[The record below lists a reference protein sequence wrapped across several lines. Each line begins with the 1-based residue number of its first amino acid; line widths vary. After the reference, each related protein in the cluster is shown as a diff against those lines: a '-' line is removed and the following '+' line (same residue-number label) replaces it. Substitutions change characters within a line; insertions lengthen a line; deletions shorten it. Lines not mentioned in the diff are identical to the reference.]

1 MRQYALI
8 HRAILD
14 DPSWRCLTRSQQNLY
29 LLLLLKL
36 STNLCG
42 VVDWRPKKLAVNAS
56 DMTVETIEA
65 DAVVLE
71 KKLYIVRD
79 EDTDEVLIRSFLR
92 NDAPLKSSKTAIAVR
107 SSYTDTASSKL
118 RGVIVFELQRL
129 YKEQRDW
136 QGWDQVRDLLD
147 LPSIDPRRIVS
158 GGEEAVSDAL
168 KRYQESS
175 FSPLRDTSF
184 DTPSDG
190 ISQGVSDTPSDGI
203 SQGVSDT
210 PSDGISQGVSDTPSD
225 GASQGVSDTQSDSY
239 SPLIPNTLYLIPNSS
254 IRAKNEKS
262 ADKSASEPENENA
275 SFEASQSSSRV
286 EETSPVQK
294 KPSAVSSKKRKV
306 PKKEKKPTARQT
318 VLAPDWKPSPE
329 LRIATAKAGV
339 NLIREVTLFVAYYTQ
354 EKPEHRSANWDATYR
369 RWLERDIQNLKMG
382 RDPNN
387 IALHPENLP
396 KSMLPKSMLN
406 DMHNAE
412 VQARAAAW
420 DEAHPRE
427 EEFDEL

>member
-190 ISQGVSDTPSDGI
+190 ISQGVSDTPSDG
-203 SQGVSDT
+203 
-210 PSDGISQGVSDTPSD
+210 
-225 GASQGVSDTQSDSY
+225 ASQGVSDTQSDSY

-354 EKPEHRSANWDATYR
+354 EKPVHRSANWDATYR

-396 KSMLPKSMLN
+396 VNGRLPKSMLN
-406 DMHNAE
+406 DMHNE
-412 VQARAAAW
+412 ELQARAAAW
-420 DEAHPRE
+420 DEAHPQE

>member
-184 DTPSDG
+184 D
-190 ISQGVSDTPSDGI
+190 I
-203 SQGVSDT
+203 

-354 EKPEHRSANWDATYR
+354 EKPEYRSANWDITYR

-396 KSMLPKSMLN
+396 ANGRLPKSMLN

>member
-42 VVDWRPKKLAVNAS
+42 IVDWRPKKLAVNAS

-168 KRYQESS
+168 NRYQESS
-175 FSPLRDTSF
+175 FSPPRDTSF

-190 ISQGVSDTPSDGI
+190 VSQGVSQGVLDTPSDG
-203 SQGVSDT
+203 V
-210 PSDGISQGVSDTPSD
+210 
-225 GASQGVSDTQSDSY
+225 SQGVSDTQSDSY
-239 SPLIPNTLYLIPNSS
+239 SPLIPNTLYPIPNSS
-254 IRAKNEKS
+254 FRAKNEKS
-262 ADKSASEPENENA
+262 ADESASEPENENA

-286 EETSPVQK
+286 EEASPVQK

-306 PKKEKKPTARQT
+306 PKKEKKPATRQT

-354 EKPEHRSANWDATYR
+354 EKPEYRSANWDATYR

-396 KSMLPKSMLN
+396 TNGRLPKSVLN
-406 DMHNAE
+406 DMHNE
-412 VQARAAAW
+412 ELQARAAAW

>member
-42 VVDWRPKKLAVNAS
+42 IVDWRPKKLAVNAS

-168 KRYQESS
+168 NRYQESS
-175 FSPLRDTSF
+175 FSPPRDTSF

-190 ISQGVSDTPSDGI
+190 VSQGVSQGVLDTPSDG
-203 SQGVSDT
+203 V
-210 PSDGISQGVSDTPSD
+210 
-225 GASQGVSDTQSDSY
+225 SQGVSDTQSDSY
-239 SPLIPNTLYLIPNSS
+239 SPLIPNTLYPIPNSS
-254 IRAKNEKS
+254 FRAKNE
-262 ADKSASEPENENA
+262 N
-275 SFEASQSSSRV
+275 RR
-286 EETSPVQK
+286 TSPPQSLKTRMLLSKLLRVPAGLR
-294 KPSAVSSKKRKV
+294 KPLRFRRNLPRFLRRREKFRKKRRSPRPV
-306 PKKEKKPTARQT
+306 RPCWLPTG
-318 VLAPDWKPSPE
+318 SP
-329 LRIATAKAGV
+329 RPNCASPRPR
-339 NLIREVTLFVAYYTQ
+339 REST
-354 EKPEHRSANWDATYR
+354 
-369 RWLERDIQNLKMG
+369 
-382 RDPNN
+382 
-387 IALHPENLP
+387 
-396 KSMLPKSMLN
+396 
-406 DMHNAE
+406 
-412 VQARAAAW
+412 
-420 DEAHPRE
+420 
-427 EEFDEL
+427 

>member
-42 VVDWRPKKLAVNAS
+42 IVDWRPKKLAVNAS

-168 KRYQESS
+168 NRYQESS
-175 FSPLRDTSF
+175 FSPPRDTSF

-190 ISQGVSDTPSDGI
+190 V
-203 SQGVSDT
+203 
-210 PSDGISQGVSDTPSD
+210 
-225 GASQGVSDTQSDSY
+225 SQGVSDTQSDSY
-239 SPLIPNTLYLIPNSS
+239 SPLIPNTLYPIPNSS
-254 IRAKNEKS
+254 FRAKNEKS
-262 ADKSASEPENENA
+262 ADESASEPENENA
-275 SFEASQSSSRV
+275 SFESSQSSSRV
-286 EETSPVQK
+286 EEASPVQK

-306 PKKEKKPTARQT
+306 PKKEKKPATRQT

-329 LRIATAKAGV
+329 LRIATARAGV

-354 EKPEHRSANWDATYR
+354 EKPEYRSANWDATYR

-396 KSMLPKSMLN
+396 VNGRLPKSVLN
-406 DMHNAE
+406 DMHNE
-412 VQARAAAW
+412 ELQARAAAW

>member
-190 ISQGVSDTPSDGI
+190 ISQGVSDTPSDG
-203 SQGVSDT
+203 
-210 PSDGISQGVSDTPSD
+210 
-225 GASQGVSDTQSDSY
+225 ASQGVSDTQSDSY

-396 KSMLPKSMLN
+396 MNGRLPKSMLN
-406 DMHNAE
+406 DMHNE
-412 VQARAAAW
+412 ELQARAAAW

>member
-42 VVDWRPKKLAVNAS
+42 IVDWRPKKLAVNAS

-129 YKEQRDW
+129 YREQRDW

-168 KRYQESS
+168 NRYRESS

-190 ISQGVSDTPSDGI
+190 VSQGVSDTPSDG
-203 SQGVSDT
+203 V
-210 PSDGISQGVSDTPSD
+210 
-225 GASQGVSDTQSDSY
+225 SQGVSDTQSDSY
-239 SPLIPNTLYLIPNSS
+239 SPLIPNTLYPIPNSS
-254 IRAKNEKS
+254 FRAKNEKS
-262 ADKSASEPENENA
+262 ADESASEPENENA
-275 SFEASQSSSRV
+275 SFESSQSSSRA
-286 EETSPVQK
+286 EEASPVQK

-306 PKKEKKPTARQT
+306 PKKEKKPATRQT

-329 LRIATAKAGV
+329 LRIATAKAGI

-354 EKPEHRSANWDATYR
+354 EKPEYRSANWDATYR

-396 KSMLPKSMLN
+396 VNGRLPKSVLN
-406 DMHNAE
+406 DMHNE
-412 VQARAAAW
+412 ELQARAAAW

>member
-107 SSYTDTASSKL
+107 SSYTDTASLKL

-190 ISQGVSDTPSDGI
+190 ISQGVSDTPSDG
-203 SQGVSDT
+203 
-210 PSDGISQGVSDTPSD
+210 
-225 GASQGVSDTQSDSY
+225 ASQGVSDTQSDSY

-262 ADKSASEPENENA
+262 ADESASEPENENA

-286 EETSPVQK
+286 EETSPIQK

-306 PKKEKKPTARQT
+306 PKKEKKPATRQT

-396 KSMLPKSMLN
+396 TNGRLPKSMLN

>member
-190 ISQGVSDTPSDGI
+190 ISQGVSDTPSDG
-203 SQGVSDT
+203 
-210 PSDGISQGVSDTPSD
+210 
-225 GASQGVSDTQSDSY
+225 ASQGVSDTQSDSY

-396 KSMLPKSMLN
+396 VNGRLPKSMLN
-406 DMHNAE
+406 DMHNE
-412 VQARAAAW
+412 ELQARAAAW
-420 DEAHPRE
+420 DEAHPQE

>member
-42 VVDWRPKKLAVNAS
+42 IVDWRPKKLAVNAS

-129 YKEQRDW
+129 YREQRDW

-168 KRYQESS
+168 NRYRESS

-190 ISQGVSDTPSDGI
+190 VSQGVSDTPSDG
-203 SQGVSDT
+203 V
-210 PSDGISQGVSDTPSD
+210 
-225 GASQGVSDTQSDSY
+225 SQGVSDTQSDSY
-239 SPLIPNTLYLIPNSS
+239 SPLIPNTLYPIPNSS
-254 IRAKNEKS
+254 FRAKNEKS
-262 ADKSASEPENENA
+262 ADESASEPENENA
-275 SFEASQSSSRV
+275 SFESSQSSSRV
-286 EETSPVQK
+286 EEASPVQK

-306 PKKEKKPTARQT
+306 PKKEKKPATRQT

-329 LRIATAKAGV
+329 LRIATAKAGI

-354 EKPEHRSANWDATYR
+354 EKPEYRSANWDATYR

-396 KSMLPKSMLN
+396 VNGRLPKSVLN
-406 DMHNAE
+406 DMHNE
-412 VQARAAAW
+412 ELQARAAAW

>member
-190 ISQGVSDTPSDGI
+190 ISQGVSDTPSDG
-203 SQGVSDT
+203 
-210 PSDGISQGVSDTPSD
+210 
-225 GASQGVSDTQSDSY
+225 ASQGVSDTQSDSY

-254 IRAKNEKS
+254 RCLNESAKNEKS

-396 KSMLPKSMLN
+396 ANGMLPKSMLN

-427 EEFDEL
+427 DEFDEL

>member
-190 ISQGVSDTPSDGI
+190 ISQGVSDTPSDG
-203 SQGVSDT
+203 
-210 PSDGISQGVSDTPSD
+210 
-225 GASQGVSDTQSDSY
+225 ASQGVSDTQSDSY

-294 KPSAVSSKKRKV
+294 KLSAVSSKKRKV

-396 KSMLPKSMLN
+396 VNGRLPKSMLN
-406 DMHNAE
+406 DMHNE
-412 VQARAAAW
+412 ELQARAAAW

>member
-190 ISQGVSDTPSDGI
+190 
-203 SQGVSDT
+203 
-210 PSDGISQGVSDTPSD
+210 
-225 GASQGVSDTQSDSY
+225 ASQGVSDTQSDSY

-286 EETSPVQK
+286 EETSPIQK

-306 PKKEKKPTARQT
+306 PKKEKKPATRQT

-396 KSMLPKSMLN
+396 TNGRLPKSMLN

>member
-190 ISQGVSDTPSDGI
+190 ISQGVSDTPSDG
-203 SQGVSDT
+203 
-210 PSDGISQGVSDTPSD
+210 
-225 GASQGVSDTQSDSY
+225 ASQGVSDTQSDSY

-254 IRAKNEKS
+254 ICAKNEKS

-286 EETSPVQK
+286 EETSPIQK

-396 KSMLPKSMLN
+396 VNGRLPKSMLN
-406 DMHNAE
+406 DMHNE
-412 VQARAAAW
+412 ELQARAAAW

>member
-92 NDAPLKSSKTAIAVR
+92 NDAPLKSSKTAIAVH

-190 ISQGVSDTPSDGI
+190 ISQGVSDTP
-203 SQGVSDT
+203 
-210 PSDGISQGVSDTPSD
+210 
-225 GASQGVSDTQSDSY
+225 SDSY

-396 KSMLPKSMLN
+396 VNGRLPKSMLN
-406 DMHNAE
+406 DMHNE
-412 VQARAAAW
+412 ELQARAAAW

>member
-190 ISQGVSDTPSDGI
+190 ISQGVSDTPSDG
-203 SQGVSDT
+203 
-210 PSDGISQGVSDTPSD
+210 
-225 GASQGVSDTQSDSY
+225 ASQGVSDTQSDSY

-396 KSMLPKSMLN
+396 VNGRLPKSMLN
-406 DMHNAE
+406 DMHNE
-412 VQARAAAW
+412 ELQARVAAW

>member
-190 ISQGVSDTPSDGI
+190 ISQGVSDTPSDG
-203 SQGVSDT
+203 
-210 PSDGISQGVSDTPSD
+210 
-225 GASQGVSDTQSDSY
+225 ASQGVSDTQSDSY

-339 NLIREVTLFVAYYTQ
+339 KLIREVTLFVAYYTQ
-354 EKPEHRSANWDATYR
+354 EKPEYRSANWDATYR

-396 KSMLPKSMLN
+396 VNGRLPKSMLN
-406 DMHNAE
+406 DMHNE
-412 VQARAAAW
+412 ELQARAAAW

>member
-136 QGWDQVRDLLD
+136 QGWDQVRDLLN

-184 DTPSDG
+184 
-190 ISQGVSDTPSDGI
+190 
-203 SQGVSDT
+203 DT

-396 KSMLPKSMLN
+396 TNGRLPKSMLN

>member
-190 ISQGVSDTPSDGI
+190 ISQGVSDTPSDG
-203 SQGVSDT
+203 
-210 PSDGISQGVSDTPSD
+210 
-225 GASQGVSDTQSDSY
+225 ASQGVSDTQSDSY

-286 EETSPVQK
+286 EETSPIQK

-354 EKPEHRSANWDATYR
+354 EKPEHRSANWDASYR

-396 KSMLPKSMLN
+396 VNGRLPKSMLN
-406 DMHNAE
+406 DMHNE
-412 VQARAAAW
+412 ELQARAAAW

>member
-190 ISQGVSDTPSDGI
+190 ISQGVSDTPSDG
-203 SQGVSDT
+203 
-210 PSDGISQGVSDTPSD
+210 
-225 GASQGVSDTQSDSY
+225 ASQGVSDTQSDSY

-286 EETSPVQK
+286 EETSPIQK

-396 KSMLPKSMLN
+396 VNGRLPKSMLN

>member
-190 ISQGVSDTPSDGI
+190 ISQGVSDTPSDG
-203 SQGVSDT
+203 
-210 PSDGISQGVSDTPSD
+210 
-225 GASQGVSDTQSDSY
+225 ASQGVSDTQSDSY

-286 EETSPVQK
+286 EETSPIQK

-306 PKKEKKPTARQT
+306 PKKEKKPATRQT

-396 KSMLPKSMLN
+396 VNGRLPKSMLN

>member
-190 ISQGVSDTPSDGI
+190 ISQGVSDTPSDGA
-203 SQGVSDT
+203 
-210 PSDGISQGVSDTPSD
+210 SQGVSDTPSD

-286 EETSPVQK
+286 EETSPIQK

-306 PKKEKKPTARQT
+306 PKKEKKPATRQT

-396 KSMLPKSMLN
+396 TNGRLPKSMLN

>member
-190 ISQGVSDTPSDGI
+190 ISQGVSDTPSDG
-203 SQGVSDT
+203 
-210 PSDGISQGVSDTPSD
+210 
-225 GASQGVSDTQSDSY
+225 ASQGVSDTQSDSY

-262 ADKSASEPENENA
+262 ADESASEPENENA

-286 EETSPVQK
+286 EETSPIQK

-306 PKKEKKPTARQT
+306 PKKEKKPATRQT

-329 LRIATAKAGV
+329 LRIATARAGV

-354 EKPEHRSANWDATYR
+354 EKPEYRSANWDITYR

-396 KSMLPKSMLN
+396 VNGRLPKSVLN
-406 DMHNAE
+406 DMHNE
-412 VQARAAAW
+412 ELQARAAAW

>member
-42 VVDWRPKKLAVNAS
+42 IVDWRPKKLAVNAS

-136 QGWDQVRDLLD
+136 QGWNQVRDLLD

-168 KRYQESS
+168 NRYQESS
-175 FSPLRDTSF
+175 FSPPRDTSF

-190 ISQGVSDTPSDGI
+190 VSQGVSQGVLDTPSDGVSQGVSD
-203 SQGVSDT
+203 
-210 PSDGISQGVSDTPSD
+210 
-225 GASQGVSDTQSDSY
+225 AQSDSY
-239 SPLIPNTLYLIPNSS
+239 SPLIPNTLYPIPNSS
-254 IRAKNEKS
+254 FRAKNEKS
-262 ADKSASEPENENA
+262 ADESASEPENENA
-275 SFEASQSSSRV
+275 SFESSQSSSRV
-286 EETSPVQK
+286 EETSPIQK

-306 PKKEKKPTARQT
+306 PKKEKKPATRQT

-329 LRIATAKAGV
+329 LRIATAKAGI

-396 KSMLPKSMLN
+396 TNGRLPKSMLN

>member
-42 VVDWRPKKLAVNAS
+42 IVDWRPKKLAVNAS

-168 KRYQESS
+168 NRYQESS
-175 FSPLRDTSF
+175 FSPPRDTSF

-190 ISQGVSDTPSDGI
+190 VSQEVLDTPSDG
-203 SQGVSDT
+203 V
-210 PSDGISQGVSDTPSD
+210 
-225 GASQGVSDTQSDSY
+225 SQGVSDTQSDSY
-239 SPLIPNTLYLIPNSS
+239 SPLIPNTLYPIPNSS
-254 IRAKNEKS
+254 FRAKNEKS
-262 ADKSASEPENENA
+262 ADESASEPENENA
-275 SFEASQSSSRV
+275 SFESSQSSSRV
-286 EETSPVQK
+286 EEASPVQK

-306 PKKEKKPTARQT
+306 PKKEKKPATRQT

-329 LRIATAKAGV
+329 LRIATARAGV

-354 EKPEHRSANWDATYR
+354 EKPEYRSANWDAAYR

-396 KSMLPKSMLN
+396 VNGRLPKSVLN
-406 DMHNAE
+406 DMHNE
-412 VQARAAAW
+412 ELQARAAAW

>member
-190 ISQGVSDTPSDGI
+190 ISQGVSDTPSDG
-203 SQGVSDT
+203 
-210 PSDGISQGVSDTPSD
+210 
-225 GASQGVSDTQSDSY
+225 ASQGVSDTQSDSY

-254 IRAKNEKS
+254 FRAKNEKS
-262 ADKSASEPENENA
+262 ADRSASEPENENA

-306 PKKEKKPTARQT
+306 PKKEKKPATRQT

-396 KSMLPKSMLN
+396 VNGRLPKSMLN

>member
-190 ISQGVSDTPSDGI
+190 ISQGVSDTPSDG
-203 SQGVSDT
+203 
-210 PSDGISQGVSDTPSD
+210 
-225 GASQGVSDTQSDSY
+225 ASQGVSDTQSDSY

-286 EETSPVQK
+286 EETSPIQK

-396 KSMLPKSMLN
+396 VNGRLPKSMLN
-406 DMHNAE
+406 DMHNEE

>member
-190 ISQGVSDTPSDGI
+190 ISQGVSDTPSDG
-203 SQGVSDT
+203 
-210 PSDGISQGVSDTPSD
+210 
-225 GASQGVSDTQSDSY
+225 ASQGVSDTQSDSY

-354 EKPEHRSANWDATYR
+354 EKPEYRSANWDATYR

-396 KSMLPKSMLN
+396 VNGMLPKSMLN
-406 DMHNAE
+406 DMHNE
-412 VQARAAAW
+412 ELQARAAAW

>member
-42 VVDWRPKKLAVNAS
+42 IVDWRPKKLAVNAS

-129 YKEQRDW
+129 YREQRDW

-168 KRYQESS
+168 NRYRESS

-190 ISQGVSDTPSDGI
+190 VSQGVSDTPSDG
-203 SQGVSDT
+203 V
-210 PSDGISQGVSDTPSD
+210 
-225 GASQGVSDTQSDSY
+225 SQGVSDTQSDSY
-239 SPLIPNTLYLIPNSS
+239 SPLIPNTLYPIPNSS
-254 IRAKNEKS
+254 FRAKNEKS
-262 ADKSASEPENENA
+262 ADESASEPENENA

-286 EETSPVQK
+286 EETSPIQK

-306 PKKEKKPTARQT
+306 PKKEKKPATRQT

-396 KSMLPKSMLN
+396 ANGRLPKSMLN

>member
-190 ISQGVSDTPSDGI
+190 ISQGVSDTPSDGA
-203 SQGVSDT
+203 
-210 PSDGISQGVSDTPSD
+210 SQGVSDTPSD

-396 KSMLPKSMLN
+396 VNGRLPKSMLN
-406 DMHNAE
+406 DMHNE
-412 VQARAAAW
+412 ELQARAAAW

-427 EEFDEL
+427 GEFDEL

>member
-190 ISQGVSDTPSDGI
+190 ISQGVSDTPSDG
-203 SQGVSDT
+203 
-210 PSDGISQGVSDTPSD
+210 
-225 GASQGVSDTQSDSY
+225 ASQGVSDTQSDSY

-262 ADKSASEPENENA
+262 ADESASEPENENA

-396 KSMLPKSMLN
+396 ANGRLPKSMLN

>member
-190 ISQGVSDTPSDGI
+190 ISQGVSDTPSDG
-203 SQGVSDT
+203 
-210 PSDGISQGVSDTPSD
+210 
-225 GASQGVSDTQSDSY
+225 ASQGVSDTQSDSY
-239 SPLIPNTLYLIPNSS
+239 SPLIPNTLYLIPNSAS

-262 ADKSASEPENENA
+262 ADESASEPENENA

-286 EETSPVQK
+286 EETSPIQK

-306 PKKEKKPTARQT
+306 PKKEKKPATRQT

-396 KSMLPKSMLN
+396 ANGRLPKSMLN

>member
-42 VVDWRPKKLAVNAS
+42 IVDWRPKKLAVNAS

-168 KRYQESS
+168 NRYQESS
-175 FSPLRDTSF
+175 FSPPRDTSF

-190 ISQGVSDTPSDGI
+190 VSQEVLDTPSDG
-203 SQGVSDT
+203 V
-210 PSDGISQGVSDTPSD
+210 
-225 GASQGVSDTQSDSY
+225 SQGVSDTQSDSY
-239 SPLIPNTLYLIPNSS
+239 SPLIPNTLYPIPNSS
-254 IRAKNEKS
+254 FRAKNEKS
-262 ADKSASEPENENA
+262 ADESASEPENENA
-275 SFEASQSSSRV
+275 SFESSQSSSRV
-286 EETSPVQK
+286 EEASPVQK

-306 PKKEKKPTARQT
+306 PKKEKKPATRQT

-329 LRIATAKAGV
+329 LRIATARAGV

-354 EKPEHRSANWDATYR
+354 EKPEYRSANWDATYR

-396 KSMLPKSMLN
+396 VNGRLPKSVLN
-406 DMHNAE
+406 DMHNE
-412 VQARAAAW
+412 ELQARAAVW

>member
-190 ISQGVSDTPSDGI
+190 ISQGVSDT
-203 SQGVSDT
+203 
-210 PSDGISQGVSDTPSD
+210 
-225 GASQGVSDTQSDSY
+225 QSDSY

-306 PKKEKKPTARQT
+306 PKKEKKPATRQT

-396 KSMLPKSMLN
+396 VNGRLPKSMLN

>member
-42 VVDWRPKKLAVNAS
+42 IVDWRPKKLAVNAS

-129 YKEQRDW
+129 YREQRDW

-168 KRYQESS
+168 NRYRESS

-190 ISQGVSDTPSDGI
+190 VSQGVSDTPSDG
-203 SQGVSDT
+203 V
-210 PSDGISQGVSDTPSD
+210 
-225 GASQGVSDTQSDSY
+225 SQGVSDTQSDSY
-239 SPLIPNTLYLIPNSS
+239 SPLILIPNTLYPIPNSS
-254 IRAKNEKS
+254 FRAKNEKS
-262 ADKSASEPENENA
+262 ADESASEPENENA
-275 SFEASQSSSRV
+275 SFESSQSSSRV
-286 EETSPVQK
+286 EEASPVQK

-306 PKKEKKPTARQT
+306 PKKEKKPATRQT

-329 LRIATAKAGV
+329 LRIATAKAGI

-354 EKPEHRSANWDATYR
+354 EKPEYRSANWDATYR

-396 KSMLPKSMLN
+396 VNGRLPKSVLN
-406 DMHNAE
+406 DMHNE
-412 VQARAAAW
+412 ELQARAAAW

>member
-190 ISQGVSDTPSDGI
+190 ISQGVSDTPSDG
-203 SQGVSDT
+203 
-210 PSDGISQGVSDTPSD
+210 
-225 GASQGVSDTQSDSY
+225 ASQGVSDTQSDSY

-396 KSMLPKSMLN
+396 VNGRLPKSVQN
-406 DMHNAE
+406 DMHNE
-412 VQARAAAW
+412 ELQARAAAW

>member
-190 ISQGVSDTPSDGI
+190 ISQGVSDTPSDG
-203 SQGVSDT
+203 
-210 PSDGISQGVSDTPSD
+210 
-225 GASQGVSDTQSDSY
+225 ASQGVSDTQSDSY

-354 EKPEHRSANWDATYR
+354 EKPEHRSANWDTTYR

-396 KSMLPKSMLN
+396 ANGRLPKSMLN

>member
-184 DTPSDG
+184 DA
-190 ISQGVSDTPSDGI
+190 
-203 SQGVSDT
+203 

-396 KSMLPKSMLN
+396 VNGRLPKSMLN
-406 DMHNAE
+406 DMHNE
-412 VQARAAAW
+412 ELQARAAAW

>member
-107 SSYTDTASSKL
+107 SSYTDTASLKL

-190 ISQGVSDTPSDGI
+190 ISQGVSDD
-203 SQGVSDT
+203 
-210 PSDGISQGVSDTPSD
+210 PSD

-254 IRAKNEKS
+254 IRPVAKNEKS

-396 KSMLPKSMLN
+396 VNGRLPKSMLN
-406 DMHNAE
+406 DMHNE
-412 VQARAAAW
+412 ELQARAAAW

>member
-190 ISQGVSDTPSDGI
+190 ISQGVSDTPSDG
-203 SQGVSDT
+203 
-210 PSDGISQGVSDTPSD
+210 
-225 GASQGVSDTQSDSY
+225 ASQGVSDTQSDSY

-387 IALHPENLP
+387 ITLHPENLP
-396 KSMLPKSMLN
+396 ANGMLPKSMLN

-427 EEFDEL
+427 DEFDEL